1 MSKLVKYF
9 NNQAEYDA
17 YWQGEQPG
25 SKYLCIIQDSGV
37 EGLENVLVTTSNNA
51 PNSGGE
57 QQEMGGSTIDIIS
70 EQAET
75 ISEQLEEIAYQ
86 QEVIA
91 DYENDYT
98 VSKKEYNTLVDE
110 IDEATDITYDISGE
124 EKPLED
130 GWYVVGDTG
139 TLYPFNYVQQA
150 DEWQIECGGNY
161 FTDFPCYFMYIDNK
175 YGDEIPYYTTDT
187 FDWTE
192 LSDTPI
198 WNNNKY
204 ENERITCENTSVRG
218 YMSIN
223 DGKET
228 WLLTTNLM

>member
-1 MSKLVKYF
+1 MSKITKYF
-9 NNQAEYDA
+9 ANQAEYDA

-51 PNSGGE
+51 PDSGGQ

-75 ISEQLEEIAYQ
+75 IAEQLEEIEYQ

-91 DYENDYT
+91 DYENDDT

-130 GWYVVGDTG
+130 GWYAV
-139 TLYPFNYVQQA
+139 
-150 DEWQIECGGNY
+150 DEEGNY
-161 FTDFPCYFMYIDNK
+161 IQFEMIKETVGHLTVGVSDNFSYYFTLVDNGSQTTYYPIDDYDWLDINDPINLSTDGNK
-175 YGDEIPYYTTDT
+175 YGENKIYKEDSQAGELVIDLDKDT
-187 FDWTE
+187 WQIQ
-192 LSDTPI
+192 SAQQ
-198 WNNNKY
+198 
-204 ENERITCENTSVRG
+204 
-218 YMSIN
+218 
-223 DGKET
+223 
-228 WLLTTNLM
+228 